1 MKSAFFL
8 GAILFIVA
16 GHLLKTIRWKQFADV
31 YEKASVD
38 NLAFSLS
45 IGYLINFCVPFRVGD
60 LVRAYLAGR
69 KMKNGF
75 AFSLATVI
83 WDRFLD
89 VLTVGVLFIILHIMP
104 FDNELI
110 RESAFFYTG
119 MGIGLILLTVIA
131 FKCSGII
138 KKIIKKVSWI
148 FNEKI
153 ELFILLF
160 CWSLISAFK
169 EIVRK
174 VNKGILLLLTMG
186 MWGCYLCSYSL
197 LASFFSTFI
206 SGYEFVDV
214 FLLLFAR
221 GNVDSSSAKQMSSL
235 EGVSTQMGTIMAVYL
250 LLTIVVIL
258 VVVQIHKRFSQTES
272 VSERS
277 HYLLPQIN
285 PKDRL
290 HFLENYFD
298 GNAKTY
304 IQSYLDM
311 NRDIQI
317 VRDYSAGSK
326 ATTMLCMTEEKM
338 FFRKYILGED
348 AVRLENQ
355 VQWILEHQKQLPLPK
370 IYQREYKENE
380 SCFYD
385 MEYHASAVDL
395 FSYIHSNT
403 IERSWGMLKDVL
415 DNLWGRF
422 YRDAM
427 ADEPV
432 KMQEYIENKVTKN
445 IACLRN
451 ARELQGLIGYDT
463 ININGKAYRN
473 LNVLGKYFSKEHLSE
488 VFKEDLCSV
497 IHGDLTIENIIAVE
511 KNQEYPNGFYLI
523 DPNTEN
529 YFSSFFLDYAKLLQS
544 LHGGYEFLV
553 NTPNVQIAGNRIQ
566 LMMNRSVSYDE
577 LYERYRTYLF
587 EKFTYEQVK
596 SIYYHEVIHWLRL
609 MPYKLEKNGKNA
621 AIFYAGL
628 IMVVNDV
635 VDMFESDNVV

>member
-1 MKSAFFL
+1 MKIVFFL
-8 GAILFIVA
+8 SAILFIVA

-45 IGYLINFCVPFRVGD
+45 VGYLINFCVPFRVGD
-60 LVRAYLAGR
+60 LIRAYLAGR

-75 AFSLATVI
+75 SFSLATVI

-89 VLTVGVLFIILHIMP
+89 VLTVGVLFIILHMMP
-104 FDNELI
+104 FDNDLI

-131 FKCSGII
+131 FQCSGII
-138 KKIIKKVSWI
+138 KKIIKKISWI

-174 VNKGILLLLTMG
+174 VKKGKLLLLTMG
-186 MWGCYLCSYSL
+186 MWGCYLCSYTL
-197 LASFFSTFI
+197 LASFFSEFI
-206 SGYEFVDV
+206 PGYRFVDV

-235 EGVSTQMGTIMAVYL
+235 EGVSAQMGTIMAVYL

-272 VSERS
+272 VGERS

-355 VQWILEHQKQLPLPK
+355 AQWILKHQKQLPLPK

-385 MEYHASAVDL
+385 MEYHASAAGL
-395 FSYIHSNT
+395 FSYIHSNP
-403 IERSWGMLKDVL
+403 IERSWKVLQEVL
-415 DNLWGRF
+415 DILWEQF
-422 YRDAM
+422 YQNALM
-427 ADEPV
+427 DEKV
-432 KMQEYIENKVTKN
+432 KIQEYIENKVIKN
-445 IACLRN
+445 ISCLRN
-451 ARELQGLIGYDT
+451 ARELQGIIGYDT
-463 ININGKAYRN
+463 ISINGKTYRN
-473 LNVLGKYFSKEHLSE
+473 LVALEKHFSKEHLLE
-488 VFKEDLCSV
+488 VFKGDLCSV
-497 IHGDLTIENIIAVE
+497 IHGDLTIENIITIE
-511 KNQEYPNGFYLI
+511 QNEEYPRGFYLI

-529 YFSSFFLDYAKLLQS
+529 VFSSYFLDYAKLLQS
-544 LHGGYEFLV
+544 IHGGYEFLV
-553 NTPNVQIAGNRIQ
+553 NIPSVQISGNRIQ

-577 LYERYRTYLF
+577 LYEKYRDYLF
-587 EKFTYEQVK
+587 GKFTKDQVR

-609 MPYKLEKNGKNA
+609 MPYKIEKNGKNA
-621 AIFYAGL
+621 VIFYAGL
-628 IMVVNDV
+628 IMVMNDV
-635 VDMFESDNVV
+635 VDMFENDDVK

>member
-1 MKSAFFL
+1 MKIAFFL

-89 VLTVGVLFIILHIMP
+89 VLTVGGLFIILHIMP

-206 SGYEFVDV
+206 PGYEFVDV

-235 EGVSTQMGTIMAVYL
+235 EGISTQMGTIMAVYL

-403 IERSWGMLKDVL
+403 IERSWSVLKDVL
-415 DNLWGRF
+415 DNLWGQF
-422 YRDAM
+422 YRNAV

-445 IACLRN
+445 ITCLRN
-451 ARELQGLIGYDT
+451 ARELQGLIGYDA
-463 ININGKAYRN
+463 ININGKVYRN
-473 LNVLGKYFSKEHLSE
+473 LNVLEKYFSKEHLSE
-488 VFKEDLCSV
+488 VFKDDVCSV

-529 YFSSFFLDYAKLLQS
+529 VFSSYFLDYAKLLQS

-553 NTPNVQIAGNRIQ
+553 NTPSVKISGDRMQ

-577 LYERYRTYLF
+577 LYEKYRAYLF
-587 EKFTYEQVK
+587 EKFTHEQVK

-628 IMVVNDV
+628 IMVMNDV